1 MKAGI
6 LSDTH
11 DRQTAAEAV
20 LELFRSEGVEV
31 ILHLGDVCSP
41 EILAGFRA
49 SGIPMIGVFGNN
61 DRDRDGLQEATGGAF
76 LEGPAVRELG
86 GRVVLMAHSFREM
99 QTELGEP
106 GRFDLV
112 LFGHTHRSMTMRVG
126 KALVINPGEA
136 CGLTQG
142 KATCAVVDL
151 DTMEARILEVS
162 LPEAG

>member
-11 DRQTAAEAV
+11 DRRTAAEAA
-20 LELFRSEGVEV
+20 LALFRAEGVDV
-31 ILHLGDVCSP
+31 IFHLGDVCSP
-41 EILAGFRA
+41 GILAGFRA

-61 DRDRDGLQEATGGAF
+61 DLDRNGLQEATGGAF
-76 LEGPAVRELG
+76 LEGPAVRILG
-86 GRVVLMAHSFREM
+86 GRSVLFAHTFREL
-99 QTELGEP
+99 QPELGEP

-126 KALVINPGEA
+126 KALVINPGEG

-142 KATCAVVDL
+142 RATCAVVDL
-151 DTMEARILEVS
+151 DTMDARIMAVP